1 MTAVDAMTA
10 VEELRAWM
18 AQERERS
25 RAKLLAYG
33 EHPAVI
39 EALLKV
45 GLEMHEAQLDCAAR
59 MLGEAPAVVVH

>member
-1 MTAVDAMTA
+1 MPVISDEIRTW
-10 VEELRAWM
+10 L
-18 AQERERS
+18 AQERERG

-39 EALLKV
+39 EALLSV
-45 GLEMHEAQLDCAAR
+45 AAEMHEEQAQCAAR